1 MIHLTTEE
9 MQVKMEEVL
18 KADPRMILTFRSK
31 LVTEEMWEYAVSME
45 PALFQECKNKTYR
58 IASSAIM
65 ADGFNLEHCDPIK
78 YTGEQYKKLCTLAV
92 RQNPKAIVIVPK
104 EFRSDELLSY
114 AYASDPELILNEKKL
129 TDSMVESIIDHRP
142 SLIQHVVNPT
152 DDMIIRALK
161 GDPRTI
167 VYFPIISDRVRAFY
181 EENYPQYAAMLL
193 HD

>member
-1 MIHLTTEE
+1 MIHLTTEK

-92 RQNPKAIVIVPK
+92 RQNPKAVVIVPK
-104 EFRSDELLSY
+104 AMRRSLPILWWR
-114 AYASDPELILNEKKL
+114 ASL
-129 TDSMVESIIDHRP
+129 TTAPVSFSTSSTP
-142 SLIQHVVNPT
+142 Q
-152 DDMIIRALK
+152 
-161 GDPRTI
+161 TI
-167 VYFPIISDRVRAFY
+167 
-181 EENYPQYAAMLL
+181 
-193 HD
+193 